1 MWWTLL
7 YKTGLIVVLLI
18 VFTSMLRLGK
28 LLERVDTDDQGTV
41 GIAWI
46 QELLFF
52 LIVVYLLV
60 K

>member
-1 MWWTLL
+1 MWWTLI
-7 YKTGLIVVLLI
+7 YKIVLIALLLV
-18 VFTSMLRLGK
+18 VFTTMLRLVK

>member
-7 YKTGLIVVLLI
+7 YKIGLIVVLLI

-46 QELLFF
+46 QELIFF
-52 LIVVYLLV
+52 LIVIYLLV